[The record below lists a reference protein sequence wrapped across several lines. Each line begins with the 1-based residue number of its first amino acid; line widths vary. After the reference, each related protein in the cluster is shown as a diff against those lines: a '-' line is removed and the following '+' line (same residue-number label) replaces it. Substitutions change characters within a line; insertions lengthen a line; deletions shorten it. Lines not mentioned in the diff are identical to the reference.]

1 MDRGIVSAFLES
13 EITKRITSQGIVVWL
28 DKEGHYTAFV
38 DALAKRFAERDYPYP
53 VCGYRGS
60 FLELM
65 LRLETFGSGLD
76 PEPLLI
82 HLPGYGTSASLLE
95 TPLLELYR
103 AGTQY
108 IKALPTLVSE
118 AAAGRV
124 TPGELEAILD
134 SDGLSLERADA
145 WLAADR
151 AEGQTGFA
159 TQLEARGLHGVID
172 SLFEQEKRNQA
183 LRLAI
188 PEHAAEDLAAYFLRQ
203 TGMDEAWLSHTR
215 RRTTGLRVEDV
226 TEAWASYLLCVEY
239 VTDLKREPIT
249 EPLRRLA
256 DLRKP
261 LQDRCLDLVKHF
273 RTQHPEAYASMADD
287 TERHLGADK
296 ENAQAEDLGKIDT
309 FRFEEE
315 KIREAAIAAAQ
326 QGAFKAVFLWAK
338 QRSGVA
344 FWLDRDPQRLRWEWT
359 LLECAA
365 NVAKAMDSLG
375 PTPNTTKNLAEALD
389 YYRNGAYE
397 VDRAHR
403 HFEQRVYATPHMQLP
418 HWNEMLVVF
427 EQVRTQYRS
436 WADDLARSF
445 AKICQHHGALPDESL
460 QQRTIFDRVVVPLAS
475 ETNKVALFMIDA
487 FRFEMAKD
495 LEAVMK
501 EVGTTVELSAR
512 LAELPTITK
521 VGMNVLAP
529 VMSGDKVFPVFAK
542 DGDIEGFRSREFTVN
557 GPDKRVKAM
566 GQKIPGP
573 EVPLWKLADVR
584 TMSEKS
590 LEKKVKEAPRV
601 FVVHS
606 LEFDDAGEIGFGP
619 ATFET
624 TLQHIREA
632 WMRLSNAGV
641 KSFVFTSDHGFLLQD
656 NTVTEHV
663 YGRRTEPDR
672 RYVIEEHA
680 RVEPGMY
687 AVSMNELQYGDA
699 QGKHLLFREDTGVF
713 RTTKSG
719 APFVHGGN
727 SLQERAIPVLVVRR
741 QRERG
746 GSDTVYEIHGEAL
759 EDNLGRRRLKL
770 KLRLAP
776 QATGALA
783 FTGSSQVTLGLRVKD
798 RPDILVTI
806 VDVQGAA
813 AMQSSLLRVP
823 TKDEWS
829 TVHFQ
834 LDGGAEERV
843 QVEVFHPDGL
853 EKISP
858 LVVAGWFD
866 VTTKGRPGPAPA
878 PEAKPAIEKW
888 VVGIEDEGFRRV
900 FEHIE
905 QYGSINETELGHIL
919 GNPRKVRTFA
929 REFDELVKR
938 VKFRVRI
945 DTTGTM
951 KCYLKEAK

>member
-1 MDRGIVSAFLES
+1 MNEGIVSTYLEA
-13 EITKRITSQGIVVWL
+13 EITKRVASQGIVVWL
-28 DKEGHYTAFV
+28 DKEGHYAAFV
-38 DALAKRFAERDYPYP
+38 DALSERHARGEYPYP

-65 LRLETFGSGLD
+65 LRLEAYGSGLD

-82 HLPGYGTSASLLE
+82 HLPGYGTSSSLLE

-108 IKALPTLVSE
+108 IKALPTLISE

-124 TPGELEAILD
+124 TPGELETFLATNL
-134 SDGLSLERADA
+134 LSLEQADA
-145 WLAADR
+145 WLAEDR
-151 AEGQTGFA
+151 TERRTGFA
-159 TQLEARGLHGVID
+159 VLLEARGLPGVID
-172 SLFEQEKRNQA
+172 SLFEKEKKNQA

-188 PEHAAEDLAAYFLRQ
+188 PEDAAEDLAAYFLRH
-203 TGMDEAWLSHTR
+203 TGMDDAWLVHTR
-215 RRTTGLRVEDV
+215 GRTTGLRIEEVA
-226 TEAWASYLLCVEY
+226 EAWASYLLCVEY
-239 VTDLKREPIT
+239 VTDLAREPT
-249 EPLRRLA
+249 TAPLRRLL
-256 DLRKP
+256 DVGKP
-261 LQDRCLDLVKHF
+261 LKERCLELVKHF
-273 RTQHPEAYASMADD
+273 RTQHPDAYAGMADD

-296 ENAQAEDLGKIDT
+296 ENATAEDLGKIDT

-315 KIREAAIAAAQ
+315 KMRRAAIAAAQ
-326 QGAFKAVFLWAK
+326 AGEFKRTLLWAK

-344 FWLDRDPQRLRWEWT
+344 FWLDRDPRLRWEWT
-359 LLECAA
+359 LLECGAKVAEAA
-365 NVAKAMDSLG
+365 EQAGAPPDEKKNV
-375 PTPNTTKNLAEALD
+375 AEALA
-389 YYRNGAYE
+389 YYENNAFR

-403 HFEQRVYATPHMQLP
+403 HFEQRVYATPQLSLP
-418 HWNEMLVVF
+418 SWNEMLVVF
-427 EQVRTQYRS
+427 DQVRATYRA
-436 WADDLARSF
+436 WANELARSF
-445 AKICQHHGALPDESL
+445 AKICQRHGALPDESL
-460 QQRTIFDRVVVPLAS
+460 QQRMIFDRVVLPLAN
-475 ETNKVALFMIDA
+475 EAGKVALFMIDA

-495 LEAVMK
+495 LEAAMK
-501 EVGTTVELSAR
+501 ETGTTVELSAR
-512 LAELPTITK
+512 LAELPTITA

-529 VMSGDKVFPVFAK
+529 VNREDKVIPVFTK
-542 DGDIEGFRSREFTVN
+542 QGDIEGFRAGEYTVN
-557 GPDKRVKAM
+557 SPDKRAKAM
-566 GQKIPGP
+566 GQKIHGP
-573 EVPLWKLADVR
+573 EVPLWKLGDVR
-584 TMSEKS
+584 TMSEKA
-590 LEKKVKEAPRV
+590 LEKKVKDAPRV

-632 WMRLSNAGV
+632 WLRLSRAGI
-641 KSFVFTSDHGFLLQD
+641 KSFVFTGDHGFLMQD
-656 NTVTEHV
+656 HTVTEHD
-663 YGRRTEPDR
+663 YGRRTDPAR
-672 RYVIEEHA
+672 RYALEDHPRAETGLFSIA
-680 RVEPGMY
+680 LK
-687 AVSMNELQYGDA
+687 ELQYGSA
-699 QGKHLLFREDTGVF
+699 EGKYLILREDTGVF
-713 RTTKSG
+713 RTTKTG

-746 GSDTVYEIHGEAL
+746 GSDTVYEIHAEAL

-798 RPDILVTI
+798 RPDVLVSI
-806 VDVQGAA
+806 VDAEGAA
-813 AMQSSLLRVP
+813 VIHSGLLRVP

-829 TVHFQ
+829 TVYFQ
-834 LDGGAEERV
+834 LDGQTNERV

-853 EKISP
+853 EKITP
-858 LVVAGWFD
+858 HVVACWFD
-866 VTTKGRPGPAPA
+866 VATQGRTAA
-878 PEAKPAIEKW
+878 ASDDKPRVEQ
-888 VVGIEDEGFRRV
+888 VFVGIEDAGFRSV

-905 QYGSINETELGHIL
+905 RYGTINETEMTHIL

-951 KCYLKEAK
+951 KCYVKESK